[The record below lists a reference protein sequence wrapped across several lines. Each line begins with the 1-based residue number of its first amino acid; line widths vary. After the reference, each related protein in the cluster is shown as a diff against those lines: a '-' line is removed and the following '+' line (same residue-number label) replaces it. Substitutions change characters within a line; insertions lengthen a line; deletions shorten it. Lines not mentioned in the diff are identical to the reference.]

1 MKTMSKNRTIQLNS
15 NTVFGFINTLIMT
28 VLLFLFAYPL
38 YYTVI
43 ASFSDA
49 EAVIT
54 GKVGLLPVGFSL
66 EAYKAVL
73 ANKQVWLGY
82 RNTIFYT
89 FFGTLFNLFL
99 TIPLGYALS
108 KKYLFCRKAF
118 TWFFMI
124 TMYFGGGMIP
134 TYLLYKNMCLINN
147 PLIMIISGGLSVYN
161 TIVTRTYFQNS
172 VPESLFEAA
181 RIDGCS
187 EIKAFIQI
195 ALPLAKPIIAVM
207 VLYYAVG
214 HWNSYFNAMMYL
226 PNTDYQP
233 LGLVLRR
240 ILILNQSAF
249 ENALS
254 EGVVSAE
261 MLKNAI
267 AREYLAEVMKY
278 ALVFIASA
286 PMLIIYP
293 FVQKYFVKGVMI
305 GAIKE

>member
-1 MKTMSKNRTIQLNS
+1 MKKKLQLKS
-15 NTVFGFINTLIMT
+15 NTVFGFINGLVMT
-28 VLLFLFAYPL
+28 VLLLLFAYPL
-38 YYTVI
+38 YYTII

-49 EAVIT
+49 EAVVT
-54 GKVGLLPVGFSL
+54 GKVSIVPVGFSL
-66 EAYKAVL
+66 EAYRAVL

-89 FFGTLFNLFL
+89 VFGTLFNLFL

-108 KKYLFCRKAF
+108 KKHLFCRKFF

-124 TMYFGGGMIP
+124 TMYFSGGMIP
-134 TYLLYKNMCLINN
+134 TYLLYKNMGLINN

-172 VPESLFEAA
+172 IPESLFEAA

-187 EIKAFIQI
+187 EIGSFIKI
-195 ALPLAKPIIAVM
+195 ALPLAKSIIAVM

-249 ENALS
+249 DSAIS

-267 AREYLAEVMKY
+267 SREYLAEVMKY

-293 FVQKYFVKGVMI
+293 FIQKYFVKGVMI
-305 GAIKE
+305 GAVKE

>member
-1 MKTMSKNRTIQLNS
+1 MKKKIQLKS
-15 NTVFGFINTLIMT
+15 NTIFGFVNAFIM
-28 VLLFLFAYPL
+28 VILLLLFAYPL
-38 YYTVI
+38 YYTII
-43 ASFSDA
+43 ASFSDS
-49 EAVIT
+49 EAVVT
-54 GKVGLLPVGFSL
+54 GKVSILPVGFSL

-108 KKYLFCRKAF
+108 KKHLFCRKFF

-124 TMYFGGGMIP
+124 TMYFSGGMIP
-134 TYLLYKNMCLINN
+134 TYLLYKNIGLINN
-147 PLIMIISGGLSVYN
+147 PMIMVISGGLSVYN

-172 VPESLFEAA
+172 IPESLFEAA

-187 EIKAFIQI
+187 EIKSFIKI
-195 ALPLAKPIIAVM
+195 ALPLAKSIIAVM
-207 VLYYAVG
+207 VLYYAVA

-249 ENALS
+249 DSAIS

-267 AREYLAEVMKY
+267 SREYLAEVMKY

-293 FVQKYFVKGVMI
+293 FIQKYFVKGVMI
-305 GAIKE
+305 GAVKE

>member
-1 MKTMSKNRTIQLNS
+1 M
-15 NTVFGFINTLIMT
+15 VFGFINTLIMMI
-28 VLLFLFAYPL
+28 LLFLFVYPL
-38 YYTVI
+38 YYTII

-49 EAVIT
+49 EAVVT
-54 GKVGLLPVGFSL
+54 GKVSLLPVGFSL
-66 EAYKAVL
+66 EAYQAVL
-73 ANKQVWLGY
+73 ANRQVWIGY

-89 FFGTLFNLFL
+89 VFGTLFNLFL

-108 KKYLFCRKAF
+108 KKHLFCRKFF
-118 TWFFMI
+118 TWFFMF
-124 TMYFGGGMIP
+124 TMYFSGGMIP
-134 TYLLYKNMCLINN
+134 TYLLYKNLDLINN

-172 VPESLFEAA
+172 IPESLFEAA

-187 EIKAFIQI
+187 EIKSFAKI
-195 ALPLAKPIIAVM
+195 ALPLAKSIIAVM

-226 PNTDYQP
+226 SDTDYQP

-249 ENALS
+249 DSAIS

-267 AREYLAEVMKY
+267 LREYLAEVMKY

-293 FVQKYFVKGVMI
+293 FIQKYFVKGVMI
-305 GAIKE
+305 GAVKE

>member
-1 MKTMSKNRTIQLNS
+1 MKKKLQLKS
-15 NTVFGFINTLIMT
+15 NTVFGFVNGLVMTILLI
-28 VLLFLFAYPL
+28 LFAYPL
-38 YYTVI
+38 YYTII

-49 EAVIT
+49 EAVVT
-54 GKVGLLPVGFSL
+54 GKVSIVPVGFSL
-66 EAYKAVL
+66 EAYRAVL

-89 FFGTLFNLFL
+89 VFGTMFNLFL

-108 KKYLFCRKAF
+108 KKHLFCRKFF

-124 TMYFGGGMIP
+124 TMYFSGGMIP
-134 TYLLYKNMCLINN
+134 TYLLYKNMGLINN

-172 VPESLFEAA
+172 IPESLFEAA

-187 EIKAFIQI
+187 EIGSFIKI
-195 ALPLAKPIIAVM
+195 ALPLAKSIIAVM

-249 ENALS
+249 DSAIS

-267 AREYLAEVMKY
+267 SREYLAEVMKY

-293 FVQKYFVKGVMI
+293 FIQKYFVKGVMI
-305 GAIKE
+305 GAVKE

>member
-1 MKTMSKNRTIQLNS
+1 MSMNRKIQLNS
-15 NTVFGFINTLIMT
+15 NMVFGFINTLIMIL
-28 VLLFLFAYPL
+28 LLFLFAYPL
-38 YYTVI
+38 YYTII

-49 EAVIT
+49 EAVVT
-54 GKVGLLPVGFSL
+54 GKVSLWPVGFSL

-73 ANKQVWLGY
+73 ANRQVWIGY

-89 FFGTLFNLFL
+89 VFGTLFNLFL

-108 KKYLFCRKAF
+108 KKHLFCRKFF
-118 TWFFMI
+118 TWFFMF
-124 TMYFGGGMIP
+124 TMYFSGGMIP
-134 TYLLYKNMCLINN
+134 TYLLYKNLDLINN

-172 VPESLFEAA
+172 IPESLFEAA

-187 EIKAFIQI
+187 EIKSFAKI
-195 ALPLAKPIIAVM
+195 ALPLAKSIIAVM

-226 PNTDYQP
+226 SDTDYQP

-249 ENALS
+249 DSAIS

-267 AREYLAEVMKY
+267 LREYLAEVMKY

-293 FVQKYFVKGVMI
+293 FIQKYFVKGVMI
-305 GAIKE
+305 GAVKE